1 MFAPRV
7 SAEAPNLD
15 FQLGAGSLCLINY
28 NIPTPKAQEEGV
40 NTVLEV
46 LVTVDGIAWQ
56 VTPHFFCPIIDST
69 AEEVVFGHS

>member
-28 NIPTPKAQEEGV
+28 NIPTQKAQEKGV
-40 NTVLEV
+40 NTFLEV

-56 VTPHFFCPIIDST
+56 VTPFFFLLIVLQKKSSLVT
-69 AEEVVFGHS
+69 AEP

>member
-28 NIPTPKAQEEGV
+28 NILTPKAQEKGA
-40 NTVLEV
+40 NTFLEV
-46 LVTVDGIAWQ
+46 LITVDGIVWQ
-56 VTPHFFCPIIDST
+56 VTSHSFCPIIDST
-69 AEEVVFGHS
+69 AEGRRSRL